1 MAVWV
6 VGCFVTPFY
15 KAKRAYVGIA
25 WFFMVDSLHSK
36 QAGKVG
42 RRKGIAISVV
52 SRSLRSSFEN

>member
-6 VGCFVTPFY
+6 VGGFVTHFK
-15 KAKRAYVGIA
+15 KAKRAYVGFE
-25 WFFMVDSLHSK
+25 WFCMVDSLHSK

-52 SRSLRSSFEN
+52 SRSVRSSFEN